1 MKPHKTMSNH
11 FFTCA
16 AVAALSLSVSAAADA
31 MGDGNGNSQGS
42 SAVIT
47 TEIDFNDNCSVTV
60 TSTKELSN
68 IVIESTDGSVR
79 FDDLSGHQ
87 YTISGEDLLN
97 AVNVYVKSGN
107 NGTRGK
113 RNRGLGEPLDTDEFR
128 ASEIANDGID
138 QNCNG
143 SDLTTFF
150 ADIDGDGFGDLNNT
164 MNFEVEIAP
173 PGFVS
178 DATDC
183 DDMRADINPDGT
195 DSNGED
201 RNCDGTVDPAVVF
214 ALAYTEL
221 DGEAGFT
228 DGDTLIARWVDGG
241 EPGRGPG
248 DLITFGEIPTRFLAP
263 FQAQQLSFNAAIVED
278 IRPTTNPTQQQL
290 IIFSVEGVTDE
301 FLLTL
306 RADGNAQT
314 LIIDTAEGDTDND
327 ARRFLVLLDN
337 QTNSPELPNCS
348 FPDII
353 RSLAERRSPSNPFVR
368 VVTGLD
374 EIDIRQTNCMDDN
387 FLNVELFDPAI

>member
-128 ASEIANDGID
+128 ASEIANDDID

-143 SDLTTFF
+143 FDLTTFF
-150 ADIDGDGFGDLNNT
+150 ADEDADGFGNPNNT
-164 MNFEVEIAP
+164 MNFDVEPAP

-178 DATDC
+178 NDNDC
-183 DDMRADINPDGT
+183 DDMNADINPSGT
-195 DSNGED
+195 DSNGVD
-201 RNCDGTVDPAVVF
+201 GNCDGTVDEVVF
-214 ALAYTEL
+214 ALAYSDINGNGEFDPGSQEL
-221 DGEAGFT
+221 
-228 DGDTLIARWVDGG
+228 IWRWVDEGNWTA
-241 EPGRGPG
+241 GPG
-248 DLITFGEIPTRFLAP
+248 DKLEFGTQPVSFEDPTARLDIAP
-263 FQAQQLSFNAAIVED
+263 GTAIIESVRSFNCIANAARDCELQLVYTAED
-278 IRPTTNPTQQQL
+278 TTRANLEAQTQVTPGGGFSVIDYAATSVTDTGNL
-290 IIFSVEGVTDE
+290 VDVIIFMLLNSFPGAGNQAILVEEAETSRTIIDARREADE
-301 FLLTL
+301 EIDTTLLTL
-306 RADGNAQT
+306 EINA
-314 LIIDTAEGDTDND
+314 
-327 ARRFLVLLDN
+327 
-337 QTNSPELPNCS
+337 P
-348 FPDII
+348 
-353 RSLAERRSPSNPFVR
+353 
-368 VVTGLD
+368 
-374 EIDIRQTNCMDDN
+374 
-387 FLNVELFDPAI
+387 

>member
-143 SDLTTFF
+143 FDLTTFF
-150 ADIDGDGFGDLNNT
+150 ADIDGDGFGNPNNT
-164 MNFEVEIAP
+164 MNFDVEPAP

-178 DATDC
+178 NDNDC
-183 DDMRADINPDGT
+183 DDMNADIL
-195 DSNGED
+195 S
-201 RNCDGTVDPAVVF
+201 
-214 ALAYTEL
+214 
-221 DGEAGFT
+221 
-228 DGDTLIARWVDGG
+228 LIH
-241 EPGRGPG
+241 
-248 DLITFGEIPTRFLAP
+248 I
-263 FQAQQLSFNAAIVED
+263 
-278 IRPTTNPTQQQL
+278 
-290 IIFSVEGVTDE
+290 
-301 FLLTL
+301 
-306 RADGNAQT
+306 
-314 LIIDTAEGDTDND
+314 
-327 ARRFLVLLDN
+327 
-337 QTNSPELPNCS
+337 
-348 FPDII
+348 
-353 RSLAERRSPSNPFVR
+353 
-368 VVTGLD
+368 
-374 EIDIRQTNCMDDN
+374 
-387 FLNVELFDPAI
+387 